1 MKTRTP
7 TPWSYTL
14 PATSDPDAAD
24 VVTVTVTIPTEA
36 SSFLTFDASTNKL
49 EIAELHDPDN
59 TTIPIGSYVVDI
71 VLSDGNG
78 GTTSS
83 QITLDIQEAPNNPPE
98 FVTTPVAY
106 HSLYKSIEQGSYGWA
121 YTLPATTDLDTDDEV
136 TKTFSFPAELTRIY
150 WNESLG
156 RL

>member
-1 MKTRTP
+1 M
-7 TPWSYTL
+7 
-14 PATSDPDAAD
+14 
-24 VVTVTVTIPTEA
+24 TVSIPTEA

-83 QITLDIQEAPNNPPE
+83 QITLDIQEMPNNLPE
-98 FVTTPVAY
+98 FVTTPTAY
-106 HSLYKSIEQGSYGWA
+106 HLIKKSIEQGSHGWA
-121 YTLPATTDLDTDDEV
+121 YTLPAKTDLDTDDEV
-136 TKTFSFPAELTRIY
+136 TQTFSFPTELARIY